1 VLVVALAG
9 CAPDG
14 PAGEQSDARA
24 DAGAAAEGGTGADPG
39 PGTGA
44 DARAGALAG
53 AEARQ
58 DPPTPGSVG
67 PRTGRVTEDGKTR
80 RWLSTALRAARGAAL
95 GAAPRGTCAELPPLG
110 TQLAQLLLVGFP
122 GTRAGP
128 VSRRLVD
135 QGIGG
140 LLLFRANVVSA
151 AQVRDLVADL
161 RARAEIPL
169 EVAVDQEP
177 GTRVARLAGI
187 VRATPPARELGRM
200 PPDRVERLGR
210 MTGRDLAALGVTV
223 DLAPVLDVTGARWDG
238 VIGDRSFGSDPATVG
253 RAAVAFM
260 RGLAA
265 GGVAPV
271 GKHFPGHGATTVDS
285 HHRLPVVDAAPARLH
300 ARDLAPFRTAIR
312 AGLDAVMVGH
322 LVVRAV
328 DPDTPATLSP
338 AVVEGL
344 LRDRMGF
351 AGLVVSD
358 ALEMGAIAGT
368 VPLPVA
374 AERALAAGVDQLV
387 LSGHGAV
394 PAILDHLRRSVAGG
408 RLSEARV
415 REAFL
420 RVQRFKRVDRWAG
433 C

>member
-1 VLVVALAG
+1 MAPS
-9 CAPDG
+9 CA
-14 PAGEQSDARA
+14 A
-24 DAGAAAEGGTGADPG
+24 
-39 PGTGA
+39 
-44 DARAGALAG
+44 
-53 AEARQ
+53 
-58 DPPTPGSVG
+58 
-67 PRTGRVTEDGKTR
+67 
-80 RWLSTALRAARGAAL
+80 
-95 GAAPRGTCAELPPLG
+95 LPPLG

-135 QGIGG
+135 RGVGG

-151 AQVRDLVADL
+151 GQVRALLADL
-161 RARAEIPL
+161 KGRAEIPL

-187 VRATPPARELGRM
+187 VRTTPPARELGRL
-200 PPDRVERLGR
+200 PADRVERYGLA
-210 MTGRDLAALGVTV
+210 TGRDLAALGITA
-223 DLAPVLDVTGARWDG
+223 DLAPVLDVTGASWDG
-238 VIGDRSFGSDPATVG
+238 VIGDRSFGADPAAAG
-253 RAAVAFM
+253 RAAVAYM

-265 GGVAPV
+265 GGIASV

-285 HHRLPVVDAAPARLH
+285 HRRLPVVEATMARLH
-300 ARDLAPFRTAIR
+300 ARDLAPFRAAIR

-338 AVVEGL
+338 SVVGGL

-351 AGLVVSD
+351 GGLVVTD
-358 ALEMGAIAGT
+358 ALEMGAIAGSMS
-368 VPLPVA
+368 LPVA
-374 AERALAAGVDQLV
+374 AERALAAGADQLV
-387 LSGHGAV
+387 LSGHAPV
-394 PAILDHLRRSVAGG
+394 PAVLEHLRRAVGAG

-420 RVQRFKRVDRWAG
+420 RVQRFKGVDRWAG